1 MKNLINMNRL
11 SVIITTHNRPFFLK
25 RAINSVLSQTIPPY
39 EIIIVDDNSDIKI
52 NIDEFKNNKGIIIS
66 YIYNKEKKG
75 SNYSRNL
82 GAEKSTGNILMFLD
96 DDDFWLENK
105 IKVQLELLK
114 KGYDFVYSGKNFVSS
129 TNLKKTIR
137 KSKESHKIN
146 NIWHGNYL
154 GTTSS
159 IAIKKHIFIK
169 AGKFDEL
176 LESLQDYDLWIRVLK
191 ITPAIWDGKHNINY
205 TIHRSKKKQISTDSN
220 KHLNSIK
227 RIQKKYLYDINQL
240 DKKTYNVFYSRMNH
254 VIARSYRRNK
264 DLRFF
269 KYWMISLKYKIN
281 IRTISLLFIA

>member
-1 MKNLINMNRL
+1 
-11 SVIITTHNRPFFLK
+11 
-25 RAINSVLSQTIPPY
+25 
-39 EIIIVDDNSDIKI
+39 
-52 NIDEFKNNKGIIIS
+52 
-66 YIYNKEKKG
+66 KG

-191 ITPAIWDGKHNINY
+191 ITPAIWDGKHN
-205 TIHRSKKKQISTDSN
+205 
-220 KHLNSIK
+220 
-227 RIQKKYLYDINQL
+227 
-240 DKKTYNVFYSRMNH
+240 
-254 VIARSYRRNK
+254 
-264 DLRFF
+264 
-269 KYWMISLKYKIN
+269 
-281 IRTISLLFIA
+281 